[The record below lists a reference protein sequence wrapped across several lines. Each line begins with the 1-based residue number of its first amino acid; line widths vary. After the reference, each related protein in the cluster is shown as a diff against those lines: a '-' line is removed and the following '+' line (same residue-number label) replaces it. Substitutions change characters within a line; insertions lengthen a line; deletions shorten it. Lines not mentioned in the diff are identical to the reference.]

1 MKEVYSTNNEVELQM
16 LVGLLESCNIQT
28 NVRAGGAGDYFRVKG
43 SDVMIYKSVL
53 VRDEDWEKAVKIAKD
68 NGFEKKK
75 QTVKRGK
82 GEVWL
87 GRILLVI
94 FVAIFLANVYMAVAD
109 YL

>member
-1 MKEVYSTNNEVELQM
+1 MKEVYSTSNEVELQM

-68 NGFEKKK
+68 NGFEKRN
-75 QTVKRGK
+75 KR
-82 GEVWL
+82 
-87 GRILLVI
+87 
-94 FVAIFLANVYMAVAD
+94 
-109 YL
+109 